1 MPFDP
6 VSYAMGQKSAGGG
19 GGGGGGFALLQG
31 TYTSPDDTPTVTLT
45 ITASDLYALM
55 QTSAVSVAWTES
67 GDGWTYSSIYPIGGG
82 SQTVEDGDSTYFF
95 TLGLDM
101 YQTPVL
107 SASDTVVFTHNEK

>member
-19 GGGGGGFALLQG
+19 GGGGGGFTLLQG
-31 TYTSPDDTPTVTLT
+31 TYTDPDDTPTVTLT

-55 QTSAVSVAWTES
+55 QTSAVSVAWAVS
-67 GDGWTYSSIYPIGGG
+67 GDGYTDYSISPIGSGVY
-82 SQTVEDGDSTYFF
+82 TVEDGDSTYFF
-95 TLGLDM
+95 TLDV